1 MELLPSFFE
10 NAFPTNVSPHLNQGA
25 VVKVIGPGP
34 ILESKGKGQRTN
46 KCCKRSKY
54 LKIWAKMHKI

>member
-1 MELLPSFFE
+1 MELLPSFFK
-10 NAFPTNVSPHLNQGA
+10 NAFPTNVCPHLNQGV

-46 KCCKRSKY
+46 KIFENLGKNSQN
-54 LKIWAKMHKI
+54 LNIF

>member
-1 MELLPSFFE
+1 MELLLSFFK
-10 NAFPTNVSPHLNQGA
+10 NAFPTNVCPHLNQGA

-46 KCCKRSKY
+46 KIFENLGKNAQN
-54 LKIWAKMHKI
+54 LNIF